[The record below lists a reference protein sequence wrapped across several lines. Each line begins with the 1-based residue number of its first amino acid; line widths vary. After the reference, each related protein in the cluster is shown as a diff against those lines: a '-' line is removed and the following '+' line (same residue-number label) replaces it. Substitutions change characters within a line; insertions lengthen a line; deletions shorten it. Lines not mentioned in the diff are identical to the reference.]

1 MALGRRAI
9 FLSLLLIP
17 LLAFLAQAHVLTEA
31 GKTWMTRADNPSTWY
46 PRLQFA
52 ARWVAQD
59 VIPLWDPFT
68 NAGRPVA
75 GDLQSGLWYLPSW
88 ILFATADPVAGIP
101 FDAFDY
107 FLLAHLI
114 IGALGI
120 FVAICHR
127 GVLWGLLAAVIW
139 IGLDVFHVFPK
150 DFATATAL
158 AWWPWIA
165 WSFRNAL
172 NKPDKTIRGLTL
184 GQPAWLAL
192 TALLLALVFATGS
205 WRVLDSVLVVCFILI
220 LTAGGDRRSGALQF
234 ALILTW
240 SACLAAI
247 QILPAVGLFGQ
258 TRWIAPEP
266 FARERAT
273 WTVRSRAQ
281 SVENNPFDW
290 HLPSVYDRLSD
301 PDRILPAG
309 GAMGEHRFTAL
320 TSGPAIV
327 GLPGSL
333 TPDHWAARVLGAR
346 QWVYHQPHVPQTP
359 VREETLP
366 GVFPRLQVYYRARV
380 GADHSNRDWRN
391 EVLLE
396 QPPEVPLS
404 TEPPSKEA
412 ELEIVHYGADSVFTQ
427 VNLPRD
433 GIVVLNDVFFPGWQ
447 AKRDGRDAPLLR
459 ANYIARGVYCPAGSH
474 TVRFRYRPASF
485 VAGGTI
491 STLALLGCVLVWA
504 HAGWRRRQ
512 TLRQALAAW
521 RVRTSARLRA
531 AATHPPRYP
540 GEAVFAAAQRLAL
553 HTDRTVRGAGRA
565 ARDFSRSERMLW
577 LFPLLPLLYVVTT
590 TAEVLRFGYF
600 NVDDFNNLFWSNQ
613 VAFADLIR
621 FQFQPAS
628 EFFRP
633 AGLLWY
639 RALWELFGLN
649 PVPYHLFQGGLN
661 LVNAVLIF
669 LLVRRI
675 GNSRLAAAVA
685 SGAWLLAPA
694 MLETFW
700 WFGTIFET
708 LSTTYYLLA
717 FWAFISVRRP
727 ILRLAAVLLLYVLA
741 VKTKEMA
748 ITLPAILLAYEV
760 IVAGRWRDVFGRS
773 FFVYLVTGLFGLF
786 YLYAKYTTMAA
797 ADQGGTYYFE
807 FTASTLGRNMI
818 WYFQN
823 LITKSGALGS
833 NGTLVLILILTMLGF
848 VLKDRI
854 LIFTTCF
861 VFLTFLPVIFLGHH
875 LFAFYWYLPAVGAW
889 WWLGQ
894 LLRRIRD
901 RFAGNDPV
909 WRVRVSAFLFL
920 TAFSLAIFQGAN
932 YREHRINW
940 NREAAAVFRQYVAEL
955 RAQPGSAQGNVLV
968 ADNVPHFFDS
978 ISATT
983 LYQLLHPG
991 SNVEVRVRS
1000 KAPPRP

>member
-1 MALGRRAI
+1 
-9 FLSLLLIP
+9 
-17 LLAFLAQAHVLTEA
+17 
-31 GKTWMTRADNPSTWY
+31 MTRDDNPSTWY
-46 PRLQFA
+46 PRLQFV

-75 GDLQSGLWYLPSW
+75 GDLQSGLWYLPNW
-88 ILFATADPVAGIP
+88 ILFVTADPTAGIS

-107 FLLAHLI
+107 FFLAHLI
-114 IGALGI
+114 IGAVGI
-120 FVAICHR
+120 FVVTRHR
-127 GVLWGLLAAVIW
+127 GISWALLAAVIW
-139 IGLDVFHVFPK
+139 IALDAFQVFSKNFS
-150 DFATATAL
+150 TATAL
-158 AWWPWIA
+158 AWYPWIA
-165 WSFRNAL
+165 WSFGNVL
-172 NKPDKTIRGLTL
+172 DKHGRTVRGLIL
-184 GQPAWLAL
+184 SRPGWPAL
-192 TALLLALVFATGS
+192 TALLLALVIATGS
-205 WRVLDSVLVVCFILI
+205 WRVLASVLIVCFILL
-220 LTAGGDRRSGALQF
+220 LTGSGSRRAGVLQL
-234 ALILTW
+234 ALILAW
-240 SACLAAI
+240 SVCLAAI
-247 QILPAVGLFGQ
+247 QILPAVSLSGYI
-258 TRWIAPEP
+258 RNIAPTS
-266 FARERAT
+266 FARQRAE
-273 WTVRSRAQ
+273 WTVRSSARAA
-281 SVENNPFDW
+281 ENNPFDW

-309 GAMGEHRFTAL
+309 GAMGAHRFTAL

-327 GLPGSL
+327 GLPGPL
-333 TPDHWAARVLGAR
+333 TPQHWAARVLGAR
-346 QWVYHQPHVPQTP
+346 QWVYHQPHLTQTP
-359 VREETLP
+359 VREETLAD
-366 GVFPRLQVYYRARV
+366 VFPRLQVYYRARV
-380 GADHSNRDWRN
+380 GADYPDRDWRE

-396 QPPEVPLS
+396 QPPEAPLS
-404 TEPPSKEA
+404 TEPPRKGA
-412 ELEIVHYGADSVFTQ
+412 ELQIVHYGADSVFTR

-433 GIVVLNDVFFPGWQ
+433 GIVVLNDVFLPGWQ
-447 AKRDGRDAPLLR
+447 AKRDGKDAPLLR
-459 ANYIARGVYCPAGSH
+459 ANNISRGVYCPAGSH

-491 STLALLGCVLVWA
+491 STLALLGCVFAWA
-504 HAGWRRRQ
+504 QAGWRRRQ
-512 TLRQALAAW
+512 SFRQALAGW
-521 RVRTSARLRA
+521 RIRTSARLSV
-531 AATHPPRYP
+531 AATHPPHNLE
-540 GEAVFAAAQRLAL
+540 EAVLSAAQRFAL
-553 HTDRTVRGAGRA
+553 QTDRTVRGAGRA
-565 ARDFSRSERMLW
+565 VRNFSRSERMLW
-577 LFPLLPLLYVVTT
+577 LFPVLPLLYVITT
-590 TAEVLRFGYF
+590 TVDVLRFGYF
-600 NVDDFNNLFWSNQ
+600 NIDDFNNLFWSNH
-613 VAFADLIR
+613 VAFSDLIR
-621 FQFQPAS
+621 FQLEPAP

-633 AGLLWY
+633 AGMLWY
-639 RALWELFGLN
+639 RTLWELFGLN
-649 PVPYHLFQGGLN
+649 PVPYHLFQGSLN

-669 LLVRRI
+669 LLVRRT

-748 ITLPAILLAYEV
+748 ITLPAILLAYET
-760 IVAGRWRDVFGRS
+760 IVAGRWRDVVGRS
-773 FFVYLVTGLFGLF
+773 FPVYLATGLFGLF

-797 ADQGGTYYFE
+797 TDQSGTYYFE
-807 FTASTLGRNMI
+807 FSASTLGHNMV
-818 WYFQN
+818 WYFNN
-823 LITKSGALGS
+823 LITKTGALGS
-833 NGTLVLILILTMLGF
+833 NGTLVLIVILVVLGF
-848 VLKDRI
+848 VLRDRI

-901 RFAGNDPV
+901 RTAGNDPV

-920 TAFSLAIFQGAN
+920 AALSLALFQGAN

-940 NREAAAVFRQYVAEL
+940 NSQTAAVFREYVTEL
-955 RAQPGSAQGNVLV
+955 RAQPEPAQGNILD

-991 SNVEVRVRS
+991 STVEVRVRS